1 MLGEPEQAITYQA
14 RSMRLSPMDPLRGL
28 MRTATGF
35 AHLLAGRYDDAIS
48 WAQRACLDQPNFPVA
63 WRLLA
68 SSSALSGRL
77 DQAQKALAR
86 ALQLDPG
93 FELSTFSQYATLRRA
108 EDFERYA
115 EGLRLAGLSK

>member
-1 MLGEPEQAITYQA
+1 
-14 RSMRLSPMDPLRGL
+14 MRLSPMDPLRGL

-35 AHLLAGRYDDAIS
+35 AHLLAGRYDEAIS
-48 WAQRACLDQPNFPVA
+48 WAQRACLDQPNFPLA

-93 FELSTFSQYATLRRA
+93 IDMSTVSQNDFNWRRA